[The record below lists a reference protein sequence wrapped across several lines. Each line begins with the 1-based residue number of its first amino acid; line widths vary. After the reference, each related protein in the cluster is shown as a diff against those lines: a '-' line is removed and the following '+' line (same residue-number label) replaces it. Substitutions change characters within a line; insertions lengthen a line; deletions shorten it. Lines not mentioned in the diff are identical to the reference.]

1 MSLRVVS
8 NLEARGVAK
17 KIWLAIIYMDLAIVG
32 GGGVSFDIIILV

>member
-1 MSLRVVS
+1 MS

-32 GGGVSFDIIILV
+32 GGSVIRHHYFGLKHP